1 MRQSGVK
8 LDAYDPKPPYQIS
21 RGEGNRMND
30 VSAAENEKPR
40 IIDSIWAFLSIDDDG
55 NESVIAA
62 PLMGPG
68 SYVPLISSDQRRL
81 ESFTVI
87 AEAIARDTGRMV
99 HLVKFTSRK
108 LGRRFDRSNN
118 DRGKDSV

>member
-1 MRQSGVK
+1 
-8 LDAYDPKPPYQIS
+8 
-21 RGEGNRMND
+21 MND
-30 VSAAENEKPR
+30 VSAVENEKPR

-68 SYVPLISSDQRRL
+68 SCVPLISSDQHRL
-81 ESFTVI
+81 ENFTVI
-87 AEAIARDTGRMV
+87 AEAIARDTGRTV

-108 LGRRFDRSNN
+108 LGRRFNRSNN
-118 DRGKDSV
+118 DRRKDSA

>member
-1 MRQSGVK
+1 
-8 LDAYDPKPPYQIS
+8 
-21 RGEGNRMND
+21 MND
-30 VSAAENEKPR
+30 VLHAAENEKPR
-40 IIDSIWAFLSIDDDG
+40 IIDSIWAFLSIDEDG

-87 AEAIARDTGRMV
+87 AEAIARDTGRNV
-99 HLVKFTSRK
+99 HLIKFTSRE
-108 LGRRFDRSNN
+108 LGRRFGRSNN